1 MVGFD
6 EELFGPVASVIKAT
20 DEQEAIELGNH
31 SQFGLGSGFFTGN
44 KERGKKVALKLEA
57 GNSFV
62 NRLVA
67 SDPRLPFG
75 GIKNSG
81 YSREL
86 FGYRIKEFVNIK
98 SVWVD

>member
-6 EELFGPVASVIKAT
+6 EERFGPMASVIKAT

-31 SQFGLGSGFFTGN
+31 SQFGLGSGFFIGN
-44 KERGKKVALKLEA
+44 KERGEKVALKLEA

-67 SDPRLPFG
+67 SDPWLPFG
-75 GIKNSG
+75 GI
-81 YSREL
+81 
-86 FGYRIKEFVNIK
+86 
-98 SVWVD
+98 